1 VIVIKVKEITSI
13 LMPPLRRRVSSR
25 IFSVHMP
32 LPCTFASVFV
42 LGALAGSL
50 APPQVAFAQ
59 QLSDPTFE
67 VASLKQSAGGRV
79 FIGLKSPGTF
89 SADNVSLRGL
99 IMEAYGIRAFQIS
112 GGPAWTGS
120 EKYDVTAKPGVN
132 ATQDKGITREST
144 TRELAEMDLMLR
156 SLLAERFKL
165 KVHRQIKDLP
175 VYDLEVAGGGLK
187 VRASACTPSDPTAPA
202 SPSSPDR
209 PPANIC
215 GASRYGTNGLN
226 KTLDWTGT
234 TMADFTRWALPT
246 ITGRTV
252 IDRTGYTGTF
262 DIHLEWTPA
271 EIQDVAAE
279 SGDPQKGEPSG
290 PSIFTALPE
299 QLGVVLKS
307 GKGPV
312 DALVIDHVEKP
323 SSN

>member
-1 VIVIKVKEITSI
+1 MLS
-13 LMPPLRRRVSSR
+13 LRMAV
-25 IFSVHMP
+25 
-32 LPCTFASVFV
+32 
-42 LGALAGSL
+42 LAGSL
-50 APPQVAFAQ
+50 ASSGVAFAQ
-59 QLSDPTFE
+59 EQAQPAFE
-67 VASLKQSAGGRV
+67 VASLKPSAGGKV

-112 GGPAWTGS
+112 GGRAWTS
-120 EKYDVTAKPGVN
+120 FEKYDVTAKPGLN
-132 ATQDKGITREST
+132 RTLAKGITREST
-144 TRELAEMDLMLR
+144 ASELAEMDLMLR

-165 KVHRQIKDLP
+165 KVHRQTKDLP
-175 VYDLEVAGGGLK
+175 VYILGLANSGLK
-187 VRASACTPSDPTAPA
+187 VRETTCTPADPNTPFQPTAGEQ
-202 SPSSPDR
+202 
-209 PPANIC
+209 PANVC

-252 IDRTGYTGTF
+252 IDKTGYTGRF
-262 DIHLEWTPA
+262 DIHLEWMPA
-271 EIQDVAAE
+271 ELQDIAADSNHQTE
-279 SGDPQKGEPSG
+279 KAEPSG

-299 QLGVVLKS
+299 QLGLVLRS

-323 SSN
+323 SGN